1 MNVEIIQS
9 GRVLRTHHHNGQ
21 SYAEAPVSGEYEVR
35 LTNTSPKRRCAVLSV
50 DGLNVIDGK
59 DAGFDGSG
67 YVLGGF
73 QSVTV
78 KGFLRS
84 ESECARFTFAASTGS
99 YTAQTGRGTKNTGVI
114 GVAVFDEKEKPVLFQ
129 PPPVII
135 KEEHH
140 HHHYPRKCRSSSP
153 PPSPFWYGV
162 NGNSNTVTLGG
173 SEVYGSTGGQD
184 GMSFSCSTEAV
195 SAKTPQSLYLNAPV
209 QTEVATAVDLGTA
222 YGKAEAF
229 FTTTTTFERSTP
241 APVAVLT
248 LRYGTKEKLKE
259 WGVPVDVTPAQS
271 EAPTA
276 FPASRG
282 YAQPPAG
289 WVR

>member
-9 GRVLRTHHHNGQ
+9 SRVLRTHHHNGQ

-99 YTAQTGRGTKNTGVI
+99 YAAQTGRGTKNTGVI
-114 GVAVFDEKEKPVLFQ
+114 GVAVFDEKEKPVVFV
-129 PPPVII
+129 PPVII

-140 HHHYPRKCRSSSP
+140 HHHWPHLRPYV

-173 SEVYGSTGGQD
+173 SEVYGSTGGMSE
-184 GMSFSCSTEAV
+184 MSFSCSAEAAPSTMDSNYL
-195 SAKTPQSLYLNAPV
+195 SAQIG
-209 QTEVATAVDLGTA
+209 EAVDLGTA

-229 FTTTTTFERSTP
+229 FTTTTTFERSTT